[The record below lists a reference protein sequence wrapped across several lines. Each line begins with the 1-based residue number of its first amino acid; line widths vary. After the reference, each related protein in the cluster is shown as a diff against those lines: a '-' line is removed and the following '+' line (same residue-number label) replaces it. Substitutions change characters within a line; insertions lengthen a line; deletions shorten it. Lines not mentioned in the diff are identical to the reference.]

1 MCYYFEDAILEKL
14 PAYQEYKKLNEDV
27 NNKDYDDICKNFV
40 INKDEVIT
48 LCKKFLRNIDSLP
61 YQKGTNEYKSKYFY
75 LSHWIVD
82 ELGEI
87 FANNSVKGAR
97 QTIDKIIYQGN
108 IKYSNK
114 NDNKNKIYFIYN
126 SDFDFK
132 VAKEEKYLHD
142 YFINYDDIASCTS
155 NCKDYAK
162 FVEYIKTIYYEHKE
176 DCLGWPCD
184 YFIHDPKYDP
194 DDLLLKLNGKVPTRG
209 STRNN
214 EGTGMSTDKLVNS
227 ASSDS
232 DKSMIIKYINC
243 FKINGVDGNFLGY
256 HCEDPAYSR
265 HKKKVL
271 HRKKVQEQKNT
282 FSSVKVALENIN
294 YPKCTKVFMNQTEFI
309 GLDCKNSTSIQS
321 SAGVGLEGNQTI
333 PLVSQSKPE
342 QSKTSDWD
350 TEIFADSKANNGNS
364 LESGNIMRGVKLVSV
379 YRDITKNEKELDKM
393 ETQLISENGGTNLIS
408 TLFPEVP
415 KEFRKTYEDK
425 DIINCKIYGIEHNKL
440 ICKKAIPKN
449 YEEKTNEQESPT
461 NGINDYADQ
470 IGDETDFSIPVDN
483 IFDIFKSKIFRNVVT
498 AALTLGIR
506 SSKKKRRE
514 YDINVDYMPE
524 QPMHNPYPA
533 PINPKRKRAHIAYQ
547 QS

>member
-1 MCYYFEDAILEKL
+1 MAHNIVDSSKYTKLDKILEKL
-14 PAYQEYKKLNEDV
+14 PAYQKYEELNNV
-27 NNKDYDDICKNFV
+27 VSGKGYDDICKDFV
-40 INKDEVIT
+40 INTEDVKT
-48 LCKKFLRNIDSLP
+48 LCKKFLKNIDSLVP
-61 YQKGTNEYKSKYFY
+61 DKSIKEYTSKYFY

-82 ELGEI
+82 ELGKI
-87 FANNSVKGAR
+87 FTNNSENGAR
-97 QTIDKIIYQGN
+97 QTIDKIIYEGN
-108 IKYSNK
+108 IRHSKK
-114 NDNKNKIYFIYN
+114 NNKIYFLYN

-142 YFINYDDIASCTS
+142 YFINYDNIVSCKEKT
-155 NCKDYAK
+155 CKDYAE

-194 DDLLLKLNGKVPTRG
+194 DDLLLKLNGKFPTRG

-393 ETQLISENGGTNLIS
+393 EAHLISENGGTNLIS

-415 KEFRKTYEDK
+415 KEYRKTYEDK
-425 DIINCKIYGIEHNKL
+425 DILNCKIYGREHNKL
-440 ICKKAIPKN
+440 ICKKTIPKN
-449 YEEKTNEQESPT
+449 YDEIANEQESPT
-461 NGINDYADQ
+461 NGINE
-470 IGDETDFSIPVDN
+470 IIDEIEDEPDFTIPVDN
-483 IFDIFKSKIFRNVVT
+483 IFDIFKSKIFRNIVT
-498 AALTLGIR
+498 AALTLGMFIVIFIYY
-506 SSKKKRRE
+506 KVYKN
-514 YDINVDYMPE
+514 YILIYL
-524 QPMHNPYPA
+524 Y
-533 PINPKRKRAHIAYQ
+533 
-547 QS
+547 